1 MRSIVRLGC
10 AAVAATAIQ
19 VAVAAAQATTQR
31 QETLA
36 IVRAIVTSGDRA
48 FTDAGRARALGLLD
62 SVAARS
68 ESLSD
73 LAFELQL
80 SRVVALADNG
90 HSLLPPGPRAG
101 RTKRVG
107 VRLLPLSD
115 GMLVAHAARG
125 LEELLGASLVSIDE
139 VPVERLLAANR
150 ALYGGTAAWRDHF
163 SPYLLE
169 SPEQLHAMGLIRLP
183 DQAVY
188 RFRRP
193 DGRVVSRTLRGDTA
207 GRKVAQGVGEA
218 FLAD

>member
-73 LAFELQL
+73 LAFELRL
-80 SRVVALADNG
+80 ARVVALADNG

-101 RTKRVG
+101 RTNRVG

-115 GMLVAHAARG
+115 GLLVVHATRD
-125 LEELLGASLVSIDE
+125 LRDLLGATLVSIGGI
-139 VPVERLLAANR
+139 PVQRMLAENR
-150 ALYGGTAAWRDHF
+150 ALYGG
-163 SPYLLE
+163 
-169 SPEQLHAMGLIRLP
+169 
-183 DQAVY
+183 
-188 RFRRP
+188 
-193 DGRVVSRTLRGDTA
+193 
-207 GRKVAQGVGEA
+207 
-218 FLAD
+218 